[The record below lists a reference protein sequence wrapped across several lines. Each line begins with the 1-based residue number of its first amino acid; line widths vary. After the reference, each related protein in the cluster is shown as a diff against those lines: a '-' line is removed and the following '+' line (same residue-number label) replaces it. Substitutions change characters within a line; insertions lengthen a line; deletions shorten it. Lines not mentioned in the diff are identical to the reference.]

1 MGAIAT
7 RARSLLREN
16 VRATFLLAVVAG
28 LAGGLVLATWSTA
41 RRGSSSFDRMLAA
54 TRQADLM
61 VGFCAKGV
69 TQAELNSE
77 SGCPLVDPVA
87 EEEAIS
93 RLPGVQAVG
102 RGAVLFGV
110 FELNGSPSDG
120 LVATLLDDNGFPTF
134 AGRPMVIAGRL
145 AEPERRG

>member
-1 MGAIAT
+1 MVD
-7 RARSLLREN
+7 R
-16 VRATFLLAVVAG
+16 
-28 LAGGLVLATWSTA
+28 TA
-41 RRGSSSFDRMLAA
+41 RLVELRPDAGRNAA
-54 TRQADLM
+54 SPTSWSASA
-61 VGFCAKGV
+61 AKGV

-110 FELNGSPSDG
+110 FELNGYS
-120 LVATLLDDNGFPTF
+120 
-134 AGRPMVIAGRL
+134 
-145 AEPERRG
+145 E